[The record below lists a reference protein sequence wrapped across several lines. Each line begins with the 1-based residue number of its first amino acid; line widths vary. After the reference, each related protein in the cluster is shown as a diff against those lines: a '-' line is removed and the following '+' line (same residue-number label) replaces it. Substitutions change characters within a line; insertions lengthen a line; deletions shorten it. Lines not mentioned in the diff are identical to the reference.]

1 MPITSMSPTAVTG
14 AVPRP
19 SARSSRQVKNRR
31 IEPTAKREADLSSG
45 HPDYSI
51 WAGEQRIGRIYQ
63 QHALGCEQWFWGLN
77 TVTLDTTVGVG
88 THGTADSFD
97 DAKIKF
103 RFAFD
108 HWHDWAL
115 ALPRGD
121 MKYPRVSAELM
132 KMSAAKRLV
141 SECPDKH

>member
-1 MPITSMSPTAVTG
+1 MA
-14 AVPRP
+14 
-19 SARSSRQVKNRR
+19 RQVKTVAR
-31 IEPTAKREADLSSG
+31 IELKARREPDLSSG
-45 HPDYSI
+45 HPDYSV

-63 QHALGCEQWFWGLN
+63 QRSLGYEQWFWGLN

-115 ALPRGD
+115 AMPRGD
-121 MKYPRVSAELM
+121 MKYPRVSAELT
-132 KMSAAKRLV
+132 KMSAANRLV
-141 SECPDKH
+141 SQCPDKH